1 MEYESTDFHA
11 DDPEHQNT
19 SFGYA
24 VYFKNIRHTLNTKL
38 KIPIKKNF
46 STNCQKYIIQVTKP
60 QNNNLS
66 ASSNSSN
73 LATITGV
80 SNTEKLLN

>member
-1 MEYESTDFHA
+1 MEYESTDFHG
-11 DDPEHQNT
+11 DDPEYQNT

-46 STNCQKYIIQVTKP
+46 STNC
-60 QNNNLS
+60 
-66 ASSNSSN
+66 
-73 LATITGV
+73 
-80 SNTEKLLN
+80 